1 MLYIA
6 ILFIIILF
14 ILIYINKRTIKE
26 TMTNKKGLLL
36 LYGESFRE
44 GKQGERL
51 RDTEAS
57 VDPQKKSSSEHVHLC
72 NIIKRK
78 YNYEMDILI
87 NTYDTKYE
95 KELKGYYNKY
105 PLKYLSNKELIGHD
119 NLVKNALS
127 KINPNDYEFIIFT
140 RMDVCYKPYFLEN
153 FSINEDKI
161 MFISIHNKYNTNPY
175 EKCGFILNNPDLHV
189 EVNTPIVN
197 PLIIIVPKKHYLI
210 FKDMTVDH
218 HAWWAFNQM
227 GIKHEDMDFVLDKYH
242 DADPFKE
249 SNPAYYFSSRPESI
263 KKSEHLL
270 DKSLIGTTRE
280 LIC

>member
-6 ILFIIILF
+6 ILFIIIL
-14 ILIYINKRTIKE
+14 IYINKNNIKE

-51 RDTEAS
+51 RDTEKS
-57 VDPQKKSSSEHVHLC
+57 VEPQKKSSSEHVHLC
-72 NIIKRK
+72 NIIKTK
-78 YNYEMDILI
+78 YNYDMDILI

-95 KELKGYYNKY
+95 KELKECYNKY
-105 PLKYLSNKELIGHD
+105 PLKYLSNKKLIGHD

-127 KINPNDYEFIIFT
+127 QINPNDYEFIIFT
-140 RMDVCYKPYFLEN
+140 RMDVCFKPYFLDN
-153 FSINEDKI
+153 FSINHEKI
-161 MFISIHNKYNTNPY
+161 MFISIHNIHYNTR
-175 EKCGFILNNPDLHV
+175 EWKCGFMLDVPEKPVKENIPA
-189 EVNTPIVN
+189 VN

-218 HAWWAFNQM
+218 DAWWRFNHT
-227 GIKHEDMDFVLDKYH
+227 GIKHEDMDFILDTYH

-249 SNPAYYFSSRPESI
+249 SNPAYYFSSRPETQTVNDVI
-263 KKSEHLL
+263 L
-270 DKSLIGTTRE
+270 DRSLIGTTRE